1 MPGNACRVPVPGQ
14 QAAPNPIRAM
24 PARRLMIMPA
34 PEISWAKSRRTTICG
49 YASRIT
55 PVPASAAAA
64 NARTFFFIALSRS
77 VHARQHSGSFLL
89 LSLHLLLY
97 LAFCLLNRLAPHL
110 LDQFPSMLFAD
121 GLELLLLRRIEE
133 RRDLG
138 IDCAADLL
146 QLLDLLQGLERGVLL
161 QRPQLLCLVLQEG
174 ENLLF
179 LLFVQ
184 AQFDRKG
191 VERGGQ
197 RIDHELRARNDLV
210 VGVAEFVAARA
221 V

>member
-1 MPGNACRVPVPGQ
+1 MIDPVAGRNSSKNGLSVICSIWGFACRE
-14 QAAPNPIRAM
+14 
-24 PARRLMIMPA
+24 LDD
-34 PEISWAKSRRTTICG
+34 
-49 YASRIT
+49 
-55 PVPASAAAA
+55 
-64 NARTFFFIALSRS
+64 S

-174 ENLLF
+174 ENL
-179 LLFVQ
+179 
-184 AQFDRKG
+184 
-191 VERGGQ
+191 
-197 RIDHELRARNDLV
+197 
-210 VGVAEFVAARA
+210 
-221 V
+221 